1 MAEEIKKV
9 NENEVEHMNSIMKEL
24 AELRYDMDMGSAYY
38 GGVEEGHKKGVEEGI
53 KQGKEEGIKQG
64 LKQGKEEGI
73 KQGLKQGKE
82 EGIKQGK
89 EEGKRDIVSALYGS
103 GLSIDELAKRL
114 NMSTKQIEGLLK

>member
-53 KQGKEEGIKQG
+53 KQGKEEG
-64 LKQGKEEGI
+64 
-73 KQGLKQGKE
+73 
-82 EGIKQGK
+82 
-89 EEGKRDIVSALYGS
+89 KRDIVSALYES